1 MFFLHK
7 YYIFYILFKIFIL
20 IYLLLLKNI
29 YMYIL
34 WDFLSHVEAEE
45 SNNVSRRK
53 NVNSDTGKWCLSF
66 SFFSSITGS
75 RNRRD
80 LTRLACFSHVWRER
94 FASFSIGIRGILAP
108 NRTATCF
115 ILSAS
120 VLDIT
125 SLGIKSTAGRC
136 RHSQYGSSRC
146 GLVIART
153 RINVC
158 PDDSAIWW
166 SDSIIG

>member
-1 MFFLHK
+1 MCV
-7 YYIFYILFKIFIL
+7 
-20 IYLLLLKNI
+20 
-29 YMYIL
+29 
-34 WDFLSHVEAEE
+34 WDFRISRQKNQITCHVERTWITILE
-45 SNNVSRRK
+45 NDVSPFH
-53 NVNSDTGKWCLSF
+53 SF
-66 SFFSSITGS
+66 HRSQGCVIDETLHGS
-75 RNRRD
+75 LVFPMYDERD
-80 LTRLACFSHVWRER
+80 LPHFPST
-94 FASFSIGIRGILAP
+94 FAEFP

-120 VLDIT
+120 VLDNIT

-158 PDDSAIWW
+158 PDDSAIWR
-166 SDSIIG
+166 SDSIIGSPTGRRLRVYPVRRIRRSLFW